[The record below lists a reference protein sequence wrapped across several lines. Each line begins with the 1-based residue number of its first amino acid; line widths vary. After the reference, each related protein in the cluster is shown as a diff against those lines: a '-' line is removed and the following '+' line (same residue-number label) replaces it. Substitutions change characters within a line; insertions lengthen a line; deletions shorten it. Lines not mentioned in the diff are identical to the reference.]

1 MYILRKYWIFMLN
14 ENAPKA
20 SMINELAAFFFIN
33 LDFPRYFLSNLYL
46 S

>member
-1 MYILRKYWIFMLN
+1 MLN

-20 SMINELAAFFFIN
+20 SMINELAAFFFFIN